1 MVPLVVVALA
11 LVAGMVVVRARDDG
25 RAPGRALGGA
35 IAQLAVASSPARTLQ
50 PYAGLGAW
58 IDGLDFGVAYQAHGA
73 APAVRPDVIDDLAAH
88 GVKTVY
94 LQAARAD
101 TRSPG
106 GLVDPGTAANILIRA
121 HRAGLRVVAWYLP
134 RFRSVDE
141 DLANVL
147 QLATFD
153 ALGHR
158 FDGIAVDIEYTTDV
172 PDVDLRNARLVEL
185 SQRIHAAEPNTP
197 LGAIVL
203 PPVQTEV
210 VNPRL
215 WPDFPWSQ
223 LKDLYDV
230 WLPMSY
236 WTFRDGAYAD
246 GYSYNEESTRRL
258 RADLGDANAVVHAI
272 GGIGD
277 VATQDELVNFAR
289 SLAATGAVGGSI
301 YDWNAMTPATRDAV
315 TRLFSGSGPAATL
328 PPVPASGAR

>member
-1 MVPLVVVALA
+1 LAVVALA
-11 LVAGMVVVRARDDG
+11 LGAGVVVQAARDG
-25 RAPGRALGGA
+25 GPPPGRAVANA
-35 IAQLAVASSPARTLQ
+35 IARLAVGSSPARNLQ

-73 APAVRPDVIDDLAAH
+73 SPAVRPDVIDDLAAH
-88 GVKTVY
+88 GVKTLY

-101 TRSPG
+101 ARSPG

-134 RFRSVDE
+134 RFRNVDE
-141 DLANVL
+141 DIGNLR

-172 PDVDLRNARLVEL
+172 PDVDERNARLIEL
-185 SQRIHAAEPNTP
+185 SQRLRALEPDTP

-210 VNPRL
+210 VNQKL
-215 WPDFPWSQ
+215 WPDFPWAQ

-236 WTFRDGAYAD
+236 WTFRDGPYAD
-246 GYSYNEESTRRL
+246 GYAYNEESTRRL
-258 RADLGDANAVVHAI
+258 RADLDDPHAIVHAI

-277 VATQDELVNFAR
+277 VATADQLTNFAR
-289 SLAATGAVGGSI
+289 SLVATGAVGGSI
-301 YDWNAMTPATRDAV
+301 YDWNAMTPATRDEVTHLFTGNGPAAALPAV
-315 TRLFSGSGPAATL
+315 PSSGSG
-328 PPVPASGAR
+328 